1 VIHPSLFELD
11 GFIRRGVSTPD
22 FERHVSECAACADQL
37 SRLARRSSPM
47 PLVAVPDER
56 DGRRLQAAAVALAAC
71 LAVLLVRTVTL
82 LPSQSDFRSRADVN
96 GVVMQEVSM
105 VASVDAGP
113 VDSGVR

>member
-1 VIHPSLFELD
+1 MHPSLFELD
-11 GFIRRGVSTPD
+11 GFIRRGASSPE

-37 SRLARRSSPM
+37 SRLARRSGAM
-47 PLVAVPDER
+47 ELVAAPEDR

-82 LPSQSDFRSRADVN
+82 IPVQADLRSRADVS
-96 GVVMQEVSM
+96 GVGVQEVSM
-105 VASVDAGP
+105 VMSADAGP